1 MIADTAI
8 QSDKRRQGG
17 IWDYISPS
25 RLNCW
30 LSCALK
36 FRIRYVDGIRTPTTP
51 SLFTGKQVH
60 SALEHR
66 YRHRMLGVTLPVD
79 DVLARIDETWEQAV
93 AEEGMSFETTDQEA
107 ALKQQVANLVR
118 AYLEQ
123 VPPDEP
129 RPAAVEANLEANLV
143 DPFTGEDL
151 GIPLLGFVDLILG
164 TDDGPVIID
173 FKTSARSAPPFEITH
188 EIQLS
193 AYAWLYRQVTGSHES
208 ELQIRSLIKTKQPK
222 IETHRYPARTDAHF
236 RRLFAVLREYLDAL
250 HAGRFNYR
258 PGWGCGMCDFRS
270 SRCSTWAG

>member
-1 MIADTAI
+1 MIADTTPQTA
-8 QSDKRRQGG
+8 SRRPGG

-30 LSCALK
+30 LTCPLRFA
-36 FRIRYVDGIRTPTTP
+36 IRYIDGIKTPTTP

-60 SALEHR
+60 SSLEGV

-93 AEEGMSFETTDQEA
+93 AEEDMSFETTDQEA
-107 ALKQQVANLVR
+107 TLKQQVANLVR

-151 GIPLLGFVDLILG
+151 GIPLLGFVDLVLG

-173 FKTSARSAPPFEITH
+173 FKTSARSAPPFEVTH
-188 EIQLS
+188 EIQLTS
-193 AYAWLYRQVTGSHES
+193 YAWLYRQLTGMCES
-208 ELQIRSLIKTKQPK
+208 GLQIRSLVKTKQPK